1 MWRKSLTLGA
11 QQLQRRSGASS
22 SFSTLSPADL
32 QKINKTTVKLYRI
45 LRKASKL
52 NQGQMTGNLM
62 DSDLDEDQNTNNNN
76 THCILLQPPLSKRAY
91 GHARKINAN
100 STYWCED
107 GVMDEDR
114 GEKSRQVLSFY
125 AWWAQYM
132 NDNFSMYKQMED
144 KISNLKISRTETETE
159 TETDGDSKSMSL
171 EELMEKNIFIS
182 DHDLKAALRDGFR
195 LFTEEEELDKLD
207 ILDLQRFAIESLKLI
222 EEQKDLWYKTS
233 IFVDR
238 EKGLRVTATSSCIG
252 TTAIGHLSSQ
262 DNLKNRFC
270 YRVRVENFNQPT
282 NDDANNVFQLL
293 GRTWKIIED
302 REMSEEN
309 EDDREFTVNAP
320 NTGVVGKIPVI
331 KPGEAFE
338 YMSSCDLGTQ
348 SGTMKGCFHMAIV
361 DDDTECAQ
369 VGDPVEAFHA
379 SPDKLF
385 ELNVAP
391 FRLIAT
397 GAESKFIS

>member
-1 MWRKSLTLGA
+1 
-11 QQLQRRSGASS
+11 
-22 SFSTLSPADL
+22 
-32 QKINKTTVKLYRI
+32 
-45 LRKASKL
+45 
-52 NQGQMTGNLM
+52 M
-62 DSDLDEDQNTNNNN
+62 DSDLDEDQNNNN

-144 KISNLKISRTETETE
+144 KISNLKISQTETE

-182 DHDLKAALRDGFR
+182 DHDLKAALRDRFR

-238 EKGLRVTATSSCIG
+238 EKGLRVTATS
-252 TTAIGHLSSQ
+252 
-262 DNLKNRFC
+262 R
-270 YRVRVENFNQPT
+270 
-282 NDDANNVFQLL
+282 
-293 GRTWKIIED
+293 
-302 REMSEEN
+302 
-309 EDDREFTVNAP
+309 
-320 NTGVVGKIPVI
+320 
-331 KPGEAFE
+331 
-338 YMSSCDLGTQ
+338 
-348 SGTMKGCFHMAIV
+348 
-361 DDDTECAQ
+361 
-369 VGDPVEAFHA
+369 
-379 SPDKLF
+379 
-385 ELNVAP
+385 
-391 FRLIAT
+391 
-397 GAESKFIS
+397 